1 MARADDPT
9 QLLEDAPSTPQSRH
23 PLRVSWWWLLG
34 ILLGLALL
42 AVALVQA
49 RQYALLK
56 ASLQPGHDFG
66 ALTLFESE
74 TDYLRLREAWRQAA
88 QPAGSAT
95 PPLSTSPIQTTQ
107 PELAWSRDLQL
118 LKERFDLWADRVA
131 LLREA
136 RARALFNDNDDYR
149 RALAQMDAFVAAAD
163 RALGP
168 QPVAEPSRAFAL
180 GLLPALEA
188 LDEPV
193 HAVALGASH
202 RLAYQLEKRAELVRT
217 QNQFGLGLT
226 VFLCLLSLAIGAA
239 AWRQVTRLKQ
249 RRAALEELA
258 HNLQQARLEAESSND
273 AKSSFLANMSHEI
286 RTPFHGLMG
295 MLSLLRETG
304 LSARQIDYLRTAT
317 ESADHLLAI
326 VNDVLD
332 MSQLESGRMSLSPA
346 PVQLRGLLRDVEA
359 LMRPQALGK
368 SLALHIDADPG
379 LPEQVMLDATR
390 VKQILF
396 NLLSNAVKFSER
408 GAVVLDLRWHDRS
421 TKKSNVMGLAGVQGL
436 HELEFVVTDTGQGMS
451 PATVD
456 RLFNRF
462 MQGDASASR
471 RHGGTGLGLEISR
484 NLARLMNG
492 DITVNSTL
500 GKGSCFTLRLPVQ
513 ALSAHDEAQA
523 ATQQPRTMPLSALQ
537 VLVAEDHPVNRQYLA
552 TLLEGLGHQT
562 HFAADGEE
570 AVRAASS
577 RPFDLVLMDL
587 HMPVLDG
594 LGATRAIRALPDPGI
609 STLPIVALT
618 ADALDETRERCLV
631 AGMNDFLTK
640 PVSPQILASCL
651 RRLFGSA
658 TSAEALP
665 HASAA
670 NTTHA
675 TRGLASP
682 RAWADSGAAP
692 LVDETALALAL
703 QAVSLEKMS
712 QMLQSFLAQ
721 GPQTVERLRAAV
733 RAAQPLELRVNAH
746 AAKGAALNLGLAGL
760 AATAEALQQGAA
772 HLPAHEIARLVL
784 RYEDQL
790 ASTQTAL
797 RQLGLIGKRQ
807 PASAQAVLSQAA
819 APVTASS
826 LAPISS
832 WPLSGAAMGTGT
844 DTGVGASIGTG
855 TGAAPGTKQ
864 PILRR

>member
-9 QLLEDAPSTPQSRH
+9 QLLDDGPPSPPGRH
-23 PLRVSWWWLLG
+23 TLRVSWLWLLG
-34 ILLGLALL
+34 MLLGLALL

-74 TDYLRLREAWRQAA
+74 TDYLRLREAWRQVALA
-88 QPAGSAT
+88 
-95 PPLSTSPIQTTQ
+95 STSPL
-107 PELAWSRDLQL
+107 PELRVTQDLHA
-118 LKERFDLWADRVA
+118 LKERYELWADQVG
-131 LLREA
+131 LLRES
-136 RARALFNDNDDYR
+136 RARVLFGDNDDYR
-149 RALAQMDAFVAAAD
+149 RALAQMDAFLAAAD
-163 RALGP
+163 RAFGQ
-168 QPVAEPSRAFAL
+168 QPVTEPSRAFVL

-202 RLAYQLEKRAELVRT
+202 RLAHQLEKRAELVRT
-217 QNQFGLGLT
+217 QNEYGLGLT
-226 VFLCLLSLAIGAA
+226 VFLLSLSLIVGTL
-239 AWRQVTRLKQ
+239 AWRQVRRLQ
-249 RRAALEELA
+249 ARRAALEELA
-258 HNLQQARLEAESSND
+258 NNLHLARQEAASSSD
-273 AKSSFLANMSHEI
+273 AKSTFLANMSHEI

-326 VNDVLD
+326 LNDILD

-346 PVQLRGLLRDVEA
+346 PVALRGLLRDVEA
-359 LMRPQALGK
+359 LMRPQAMGK

-379 LPEQVMLDATR
+379 LPEHVMLDATR

-396 NLLSNAVKFSER
+396 NLLSNAIKFSER

-421 TKKSNVMGLAGVQGL
+421 SKKSNVTGLAGVQGL

-451 PATVD
+451 PAMVD

-462 MQGDASASR
+462 MQGDTSASR

-492 DITVNSTL
+492 DITVNSSL

-513 ALSAHDEAQA
+513 ALSPQDEAQA
-523 ATQQPRTMPLSALQ
+523 ANLAPRSMPLRALQ

-552 TLLEGLGHQT
+552 ALLEGLGHQA
-562 HFAADGEE
+562 HFAANGEE
-570 AVRAASS
+570 AVRAASAH
-577 RPFDLVLMDL
+577 PFDLVLMDL

-594 LGATRAIRALPDPGI
+594 LGATRAIRALPDPRI

-618 ADALDETRERCLV
+618 ADALDETRERCLM

-640 PVSPQILASCL
+640 PVSPQILATSL

-665 HASAA
+665 RAEARHAGAGA
-670 NTTHA
+670 GQGA
-675 TRGLASP
+675 VAG
-682 RAWADSGAAP
+682 GAARGALARGAQGGAHAGA
-692 LVDETALALAL
+692 LVDETAVALAL

-712 QMLQSFLAQ
+712 QMLESFLAQ

-733 RAAQPLELRVNAH
+733 RAAQTLELRVNAH

-772 HLPAHEIARLVL
+772 HLAAHEIARLVQ

-790 ASTQTAL
+790 ATTQTAL
-797 RQLGLIGKRQ
+797 RELGLIGPRKSPAVQ
-807 PASAQAVLSQAA
+807 SPAAPASASAAVSSAS
-819 APVTASS
+819 TASGS
-826 LAPISS
+826 TA
-832 WPLSGAAMGTGT
+832 GAGTPQ
-844 DTGVGASIGTG
+844 GASL
-855 TGAAPGTKQ
+855 PL
-864 PILRR
+864 LRR